1 MGNRKDLNNKKTV
14 EQQNDLQVNSVDENS
29 QVVKTATEAPVSK
42 TESSTSVADAN
53 KATANAGSTTNDAVN
68 TTASEAENNEVGTE
82 NSAASEQTEKKKI
95 VARKDMTWRQWTWH
109 EMKRNKIAYVM
120 IAPFMFVFILFTC
133 FPVVLSLALS
143 FTSFNML
150 ELNWDMFIGIS
161 NYTRLF
167 FEDDIFLLACKNTL
181 VFAMITGPVSYILS
195 FLVAWFINELSP
207 RVRALVT
214 LIFYAPSIA
223 GSVYLIWATLFS
235 DDAYGWVNGVLLDL
249 GLIDSAILWFHDEN
263 YAMTLCIVVALW
275 MSLGTAFL
283 SFIAGLQT
291 INKSLFEA
299 AAVDGI
305 KNRWQELWFITLP
318 MMRPQLMF
326 GAVMAITG
334 SFGFGGVVTALC
346 GFPSVNYSCHTI
358 MHCLEDYGST
368 RWEVGYASAIAFVLF
383 LIMIGAN
390 TLVNKMLSK
399 VGQ

>member
-1 MGNRKDLNNKKTV
+1 MDQYNENQIT
-14 EQQNDLQVNSVDENS
+14 EQE
-29 QVVKTATEAPVSK
+29 ATNVAEA
-42 TESSTSVADAN
+42 SVA
-53 KATANAGSTTNDAVN
+53 
-68 TTASEAENNEVGTE
+68 SEKPK
-82 NSAASEQTEKKKI
+82 EKKKAI
-95 VARKDMTWRQWTWH
+95 ARKDMTKAQWTWH
-109 EMKRNKIAYVM
+109 EMKRNKIAYLM
-120 IAPFMFVFILFTC
+120 IAPFMLIFLCFTA
-133 FPVVLSLALS
+133 FPVVLSLILS
-143 FTSFNML
+143 FTNFNML
-150 ELNWDMFIGIS
+150 EINWDMFIGLD

-167 FEDDIFLLACKNTL
+167 VDDDIFKLACKNTL
-181 VFAMITGPVSYILS
+181 IFAAVTGPVSYILS

-207 RVRALVT
+207 RLRAFVT
-214 LIFYAPSIA
+214 LIFYAPSIS
-223 GSVYLIWATLFS
+223 GSVYLIWGIMFS
-235 DDAYGWVNGVLLDL
+235 GDSYGIVNGILLDL
-249 GLIDSAILWFHDEN
+249 GVIDTAVLWFQDER

-305 KNRWQELWFITLP
+305 KNRWQELWYITLP
-318 MMRPQLMF
+318 MMKSQLMF

-334 SFGFGGVVTALC
+334 AFSFGGVVTALC

-390 TLVNKMLSK
+390 SLVNKMLSK